1 MGQLDYKYPSRLY
14 QAEDKLWYFKARN
27 SQQARNSQT
36 VGPFHD
42 IDEAERALR
51 RHVSDCKVRSS
62 LAVSMTWPRRWNFMR
77 LARRT
82 QPKHAKDASFV
93 AS

>member
-14 QAEDKLWYFKARN
+14 QAEDKRWYFKARN
-27 SQQARNSQT
+27 NQT

-77 LARRT
+77 IARRA
-82 QPKHAKDASFV
+82 QPKHTKDTNFV
-93 AS
+93 AN